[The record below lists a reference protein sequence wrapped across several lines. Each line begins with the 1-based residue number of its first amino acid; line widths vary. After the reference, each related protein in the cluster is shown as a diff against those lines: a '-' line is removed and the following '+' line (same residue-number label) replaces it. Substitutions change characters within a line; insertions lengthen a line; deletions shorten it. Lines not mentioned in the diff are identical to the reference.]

1 MVKMM
6 AFCFICVVGWVGYQ
20 LYPRG
25 IYVTTADQQV
35 DLYSGEKT
43 VYFWVSNQHRELF
56 QIGKAYQLE
65 VNQQQQQ
72 LILTTVTFAEIKP
85 DSLKLGFQLSK
96 SEAFAMD
103 AQQYQITAVPRVTQ
117 P

>member
-6 AFCFICVVGWVGYQ
+6 AFCFICVVCWIGYQ

-43 VYFWVSNQHRELF
+43 VYFWVSNHHRELF

-65 VNQQQQQ
+65 ANQQQQQ

-96 SEAFAMD
+96 SEVFAMD